1 MKKAVGLMSIFVFL
15 LSLIFGFFS
24 PVYAQQLDS
33 DQVKIAYIFNFSKH
47 ISWPADSSN
56 QFIIAVYDDP
66 QFQLKV
72 KNALEQRRI
81 NNKPIHVV
89 ASNNLQSAKGAHLVF
104 IPSHQNINL
113 SSIANDLR
121 LSNTLLVSD
130 QSDNKHDIMINLI
143 FNRDNSAISFEV
155 NKSNIVY
162 EQLTMSTELLL
173 LGGTEL
179 DVATLYRETE
189 RAMQSTRQ
197 RELELNAKIAA
208 QQKQIDASATKLE
221 SLNVELQRNSVEVTK
236 KNRALVLLERNIAT
250 QRDAILEKEEQL
262 SLASDLL
269 ERTEKEL
276 MSQQDSIVLKEI
288 ENQEMAKRIEDNRVI
303 LEEQQKSLAAQ
314 GLELELRNE
323 ELSVQLEEINNQRI
337 TIFVISVLIVIAVIV
352 SVLVVILFFKN
363 RKTTQKL
370 VQTLE
375 NLENTQGQLIQ
386 SEKMA
391 SLGTLT
397 AGVAHEIN
405 TPLGIIVTSISLLK
419 EKTDEVKGQFSQGTL
434 RKSAMSKFFDAIE
447 KSSDMSTKALERVL
461 TLLGNFKQVAADQVV
476 EEAREINLAD
486 YIEEVMSTLSA
497 EIKKSKAQYSYS
509 GETKLSIVT
518 IPGIL
523 AQILTNFV
531 TNSLRHAFENKQNGH
546 IQIHV
551 AVMADRGAKIIFQD
565 NGCGMSADVIEK
577 IYDPFFTTKRSQG
590 GTGLGMNIVYNL
602 INKKL
607 EGNIQIESVVG
618 EGTTVTVTLPA
629 KVTMPTA
636 KIA

>member
-47 ISWPADSSN
+47 ISWPADSSD

>member
-434 RKSAMSKFFDAIE
+434 RKSAMSKFFDSIE

>member
-47 ISWPADSSN
+47 ISWPADSSD

-419 EKTDEVKGQFSQGTL
+419 ERTDEVKGQFSQGTL

>member
-419 EKTDEVKGQFSQGTL
+419 ERTDEVKGQFSQGTL